1 MWVRHEGWIWGA
13 TYYTTV
19 YTIKSKDSVNLKT
32 FVLLKPTK
40 VTICVHFTAIIF
52 LNILDRQNQIMLL
65 MLIKCNELKKFHL
78 LITK

>member
-1 MWVRHEGWIWGA
+1 MRVEFEVLLIIYY
-13 TYYTTV
+13 TYYA
-19 YTIKSKDSVNLKT
+19 IKSKDSVNLKT

-65 MLIKCNELKKFHL
+65 MIDNVGL
-78 LITK
+78 LIWMGDVG